1 VCNVSL
7 GYALCIFVPRV
18 MCGLPKHAAASQF
31 LHYCCC
37 RNQLPLPLPHAV
49 LIFAALTGRTLMSAE
64 TSTVDLSKEGGAAAE
79 DAAQEDAN
87 KEGST
92 AAKAGKPLS
101 ESEAQDF
108 CQWLQVTLGSKK
120 VSEVKVTKRLSD
132 SPAIVTDHESGA
144 LRRMMK
150 MVVSSN
156 EPLCATCISTAV
168 LCYGWVVA
176 GCPAVGHD
184 PVQHW
189 CYLIHRRKPSLFT
202 HLMSSQE
209 QANAGAK
216 GEDLPP
222 QVMEVNP
229 SHPLII
235 GLHALKDNPNS
246 VAPLVAAQLLD
257 NCLMAAGLVEDPRY
271 MIPRLNDLLLATTL
285 HHKQELE
292 YDQQAKAEEQK

>member
-1 VCNVSL
+1 VRRCNLLLV
-7 GYALCIFVPRV
+7 
-18 MCGLPKHAAASQF
+18 
-31 LHYCCC
+31 
-37 RNQLPLPLPHAV
+37 
-49 LIFAALTGRTLMSAE
+49 
-64 TSTVDLSKEGGAAAE
+64 
-79 DAAQEDAN
+79 
-87 KEGST
+87 
-92 AAKAGKPLS
+92 
-101 ESEAQDF
+101 
-108 CQWLQVTLGSKK
+108 
-120 VSEVKVTKRLSD
+120 
-132 SPAIVTDHESGA
+132 
-144 LRRMMK
+144 
-150 MVVSSN
+150 
-156 EPLCATCISTAV
+156 
-168 LCYGWVVA
+168 
-176 GCPAVGHD
+176 
-184 PVQHW
+184 
-189 CYLIHRRKPSLFT
+189 
-202 HLMSSQE
+202 SSQE